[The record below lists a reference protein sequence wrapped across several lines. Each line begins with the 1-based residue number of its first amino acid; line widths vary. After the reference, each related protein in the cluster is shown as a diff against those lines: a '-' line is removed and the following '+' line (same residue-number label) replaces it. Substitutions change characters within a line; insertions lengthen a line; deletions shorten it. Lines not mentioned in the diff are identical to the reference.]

1 VNAPKS
7 ARPDLTRRPAGPAP
21 LPIRPATARLVLAKL
36 AEVERETDDHRAE
49 PDLVAPPA
57 AEIDPGWQLVAAQG
71 RSNVALDP
79 AARVAETPWWPALEG
94 PAAEAVETLWRHSV
108 AVMLAARRIA
118 REAGD
123 LDPDRVARAGL
134 LADLGYWSIAATRPD
149 LLVKLFAITGLA
161 ERRDLEV
168 LELGRDASS
177 LGLALADRLGCDPL
191 VVDSAWLASD
201 EQGSLNAGASD
212 AVRLAWIQEAYARA
226 NQTPWTL
233 QPQSRTGAGP
243 TDVRVRLLIAEVQ
256 VRCSGNLVAED
267 TSRREEELSRRHAAL
282 ALSHRRLSRDLAI
295 KDRFLDALSASDPTD
310 SPETWADNAG
320 LIWCEEPGV
329 ASAKVTWTGADP
341 VSTTNPRPPVVVP
354 LSVDGRGAEVH
365 LWPEDPADA
374 ARLQGHPTLGAWRSW
389 AARVGDRDRLA
400 NRLDAV
406 VRSHRAR
413 VGDEDRSKQSDHLA
427 ALAEFAAGASH
438 EMNNPLAVILG
449 RAQLLLAATRNAD
462 TAKSL
467 RAIIGQAQRA
477 HHILRDLMHVARPA
491 EPRPRS
497 CQPAEIINGCLR
509 DLQHE
514 AQARDIRIQAENRD
528 TGPAAWVDPDP
539 LRQVADALVRNA
551 LEASPKGSSI
561 SVTTERSSGGLRWTV
576 HDEGRGFSATDA
588 SHLFDPFYCGRQAGR
603 GLGLG
608 LPRAARYLERS
619 GGQLTW
625 HSSPGQGT
633 TFVATIPLGPV
644 ARPPAPAEPG
654 PKPSAT

>member
-1 VNAPKS
+1 MSVPMS
-7 ARPDLTRRPAGPAP
+7 ARPDHTRRPAGPAP
-21 LPIRPATARLVLAKL
+21 LPLRPATARLVLARL
-36 AEVERETDDHRAE
+36 AESEREPDDHRSE
-49 PDLVAPPA
+49 PDLVAPAA
-57 AEIDPGWQLVAAQG
+57 AEIDPGWQLAASRLRQSG
-71 RSNVALDP
+71 PLSP
-79 AARVAETPWWPALEG
+79 AGLVAETTWWPTLDG

-123 LDPDRVARAGL
+123 TDPDRVGRAGL
-134 LADLGYWSIAATRPD
+134 LANLGYWSIAADRPD
-149 LLVKLFAITGLA
+149 LLARLLAMANPA
-161 ERRDLEV
+161 ERHALEV
-168 LELGRDASS
+168 LELGKDAPSI
-177 LGLALADRLGCDPL
+177 GLALADRLSCDSL
-191 VVDSAWLASD
+191 VADAAWLASD
-201 EQGSLNAGASD
+201 ERGSLNSGASD
-212 AVRLAWIQEAYARA
+212 ALRLSWIQEAHARA

-233 QPQSRTGAGP
+233 APQARNGAGP

-256 VRCSGNLVAED
+256 VRCSGNLVAD
-267 TSRREEELSRRHAAL
+267 DSSRREEDLSRRHVAL
-282 ALSHRRLSRDLAI
+282 TLKHRRLAHDLAA
-295 KDRFLDALSASDPTD
+295 KDRFLDALTSSDPAD
-310 SPETWADNAG
+310 SPANWAAQAG
-320 LIWCEEPGV
+320 RLWCEEPGV
-329 ASAKVTWTGADP
+329 ASAR
-341 VSTTNPRPPVVVP
+341 VSWSPESLTPSANPRPPLVVP
-354 LSVDGRGAEVH
+354 LSADGQGAEVH

-374 ARLQGHPTLGAWRSW
+374 ARLLRHPTLEAWRAW
-389 AARVGDRDRLA
+389 AGRVSDRDRLA
-400 NRLDAV
+400 RRLDAV
-406 VRSHRAR
+406 VHSHRSHL
-413 VGDEDRSKQSDHLA
+413 GDETRSKQSDHLG

-449 RAQLLLAATRNAD
+449 RAQLLLAATRDAD

-514 AQARDIRIQAENRD
+514 AQARDIRIQSENRD
-528 TGPAAWVDPDP
+528 AGPAAWVDPDP

-561 SVTTERSSGGLRWTV
+561 SVTTERSLAGLRWTV
-576 HDEGRGFSATDA
+576 HDEGRGLSATDA

-608 LPRAARYLERS
+608 LPRAARYLERA
-619 GGQLTW
+619 GGHLAW

-633 TFVATIPLGPV
+633 TFVATLPLSPVVRPLPLGE
-644 ARPPAPAEPG
+644 AGPPPSPG
-654 PKPSAT
+654 